1 MIIRKLFSVL
11 AVSAICCS
19 ASAAAQI
26 VKDTL
31 GTVGS
36 SAKSVE
42 AMLQGQVA
50 GVRVWS
56 MDANPLAA
64 SGISIRGINSL
75 RGNSMPLL
83 VVDGSVLNTA
93 NVRNLDP
100 LWQYDEKAYATQLS
114 QLSFL
119 VPGDIESIEVL
130 KNASAT
136 SLYGSKGANGVII
149 INTGKVAQERSTV
162 VWDSNMDVSVP
173 YLKGYSHTTVS
184 HNHKLMVGS
193 TKDRTSYTLSA
204 FFRDDNYLLPQTGSM
219 KGGLRTAFET
229 KANSV
234 VWFGVNS
241 SLAVARNSSDAA
253 AAWYGSE
260 SMTVNMR
267 KQGADVDGWM
277 NDYDDKAL
285 EFRAVNSMWLKLNL
299 LKGFSFNFDLG
310 TDYQYLTR
318 TFWWGLNTP
327 FGAISAVNKRGG
339 AASMLRNSAFS
350 YNASG
355 VFDYQVYF
363 ASDHRLAV
371 SAGAQA
377 LGNWDVYNT
386 LNGVDFYNHSLR
398 AKGLNLAESKAKLHK
413 YDLRYFTLGVFGT
426 LSYDWSGMVGADVA
440 YRTDMTPEYGGWK
453 MYPSVSAYL
462 DIRKMF
468 MRSSSMLSALRIE
481 GGYGESGKEEAI
493 PYELLGAYTC
503 GSYEQVNPDL
513 TAYYDGRSYLHT
525 KEWNVSVALGLLQDR
540 ITLEAGYYDRNT
552 SDQLD
557 FYCSG
562 KPMSENSKYWDAAPR
577 VMTATQNSVVT
588 NNGVEFSIGAVPVR
602 SKDWNWSINAN
613 VAYNI
618 NSIASL
624 SAQDAGGMSVG
635 WDIIATRNIE
645 GYPVSSIVDTEG
657 NVLGNP
663 TPKYHGALGT
673 AVRWK
678 ALSLDVLAD
687 GAAGFDILNMNAM
700 SVASRV
706 GVRAKYVERGDF
718 LRLARV
724 SLGYEVPVRGIK
736 WIQSLK
742 LHASACNLAM
752 LTGYSGWTPDVNTFA
767 MSNFRLGIDHGSFQ
781 AARTFILGFNVKF

>member
-1 MIIRKLFSVL
+1 MITRKLFSAL
-11 AVSAICCS
+11 AVSAIFCT
-19 ASAAAQI
+19 ASAANDV

-31 GTVGS
+31 GTAGS

-75 RGNSMPLL
+75 RGSSMPLL
-83 VVDGSVLNTA
+83 VVDGSVLNPT

-100 LWQYDEKAYATQLS
+100 LWQYEDKSYATPLS

-119 VPGDIESIEVL
+119 VPGDVESIEVL

-136 SLYGSKGANGVII
+136 ALYGSKGANGVIL
-149 INTGKVAQERSTV
+149 INTGKIAEERSTV

-173 YLKGYSHTTVS
+173 YLKGYSRTTVS
-184 HNHKLMVGS
+184 HNHKMMVGS
-193 TKDRTSYTLSA
+193 MKDRTGYTLSA

-241 SLAVARNSSDAA
+241 SLAVAQNSSAA
-253 AAWYGSE
+253 ATAWYGSE

-285 EFRAVNSMWLKLNL
+285 EFRTVNSMWLKLNL
-299 LKGFSFNFDLG
+299 LKGLSFKFDLG

-327 FGAISAVNKRGG
+327 FGAISPVNKRGG
-339 AASMLRNSAFS
+339 AASMLRSSAFA

-363 ASDHRLAV
+363 ASDHRLSV

-386 LNGVDFYNHSLR
+386 LNGIDFYNHSLR

-426 LSYDWSGMVGADVA
+426 LSYDWAGMVGANVA
-440 YRTDMTPEYGGWK
+440 YRTDHTPEYGGWK
-453 MYPSVSAYL
+453 MYPSASAFIDL
-462 DIRKMF
+462 RKMF
-468 MRSSSMLSALRIE
+468 IPSSSVLSTLRFE
-481 GGYGESGKEEAI
+481 GGYGESGKEEAL

-513 TAYYDGRSYLHT
+513 IAYYDGRSYLHT
-525 KEWNVSVALGLLQDR
+525 KEWNVSVALGFLQNR
-540 ITLEAGYYDRNT
+540 VTLEAGYYDRST
-552 SDQLD
+552 SDKLD

-562 KPMSENSKYWDAAPR
+562 KPMSENSIYWDAAER
-577 VMTATQNSVVT
+577 VLTASQESVVA
-588 NNGVEFSIGAVPVR
+588 NNGIELSVGAVPVR
-602 SKDWNWSINAN
+602 TMDWNWSINAN

-618 NSIASL
+618 NSIATL
-624 SAQDAGGMSVG
+624 SAQDQGGMSVG

-645 GYPVSSIVDTEG
+645 GYPVSSIVDSEG
-657 NVLGNP
+657 HVLGNP
-663 TPKYHGALGT
+663 TPKYHGSLGT

-678 ALSLDVLAD
+678 ALSLDILAD

-700 SVASRV
+700 AIASRV
-706 GVRAKYVERGDF
+706 GVREKYVEKGDY
-718 LRLARV
+718 LRLARF
-724 SLGYEVPVRGIK
+724 SLGYEVPMRNVK
-736 WIQSLK
+736 WIQSFK
-742 LHASACNLAM
+742 VHASACNLAM
-752 LTGYSGWTPDVNTFA
+752 LTGYSGWTPDVNSFA
-767 MSNFRLGIDHGSFQ
+767 MNNFRLGIDHGSFQ
-781 AARTFILGFNVKF
+781 TARTFMIGFNVKF